1 MCTPDAFNCDQN
13 PSAEKRPHGLEI
25 ADPIIISLIFGEQNA
40 YPFAQEAISAQN
52 GRVLHRTALIIF
64 EEGTDNFDQVI
75 IILLQ
80 GSFGMLKKRS

>member
-1 MCTPDAFNCDQN
+1 MLSIAIKTLLL
-13 PSAEKRPHGLEI
+13 KRVVHGL
-25 ADPIIISLIFGEQNA
+25 DPNRQPYVWGTTCHA
-40 YPFAQEAISAQN
+40 YPFAQEAVSVQI
-52 GRVLHRTALIIF
+52 GLVLHRTALIIF